1 VKVIWSELA
10 VERAYEE
17 ARYIAEDKPD
27 AAMRWLDGLFEIV
40 DRLERFPRSGQVVP
54 EIGRAQYRQIV
65 YKSHRVVYRL
75 EKTQVS
81 ILTVRRFKQRLDE
94 SEILQ

>member
-1 VKVIWSELA
+1 VRVVWSALA
-10 VERAYEE
+10 VDRAHDE
-17 ARYIAEDKPD
+17 ARYIAEDKPE
-27 AAMRWLDGLFEIV
+27 AAMAWLDGLFRCT

-54 EIGRAQYRQIV
+54 EIGRSEYRQLV

-75 EKTQVS
+75 EKAQVS
-81 ILTVRRFKQRLDE
+81 ILTVRRFKQRLDS